1 MKLLFSDL
9 SNHYLILN
17 ALLLVINIF
26 VESQEFEVVKKRIKR
41 SSKKVLRKAMLR
53 SDKDRDSKTQEFETR
68 ETSIRSIEC
77 SFDLV
82 ITLKEEK

>member
-1 MKLLFSDL
+1 VKLLFSDL
-9 SNHYLILN
+9 SDHYLILN

-26 VESQEFEVVKKRIKR
+26 VESQEYEVVKKRIKKR
-41 SSKKVLRKAMLR
+41 SKKVLRKAMLR
-53 SDKDRDSKTQEFETR
+53 CDKDRDSKTQEFETR

>member
-1 MKLLFSDL
+1 VKLLFSDL
-9 SNHYLILN
+9 SDHYLILN

-26 VESQEFEVVKKRIKR
+26 VESQEYEVVKKRIKK

-53 SDKDRDSKTQEFETR
+53 CDKDRDSKTQEFETR
-68 ETSIRSIEC
+68 ETSIRSTEC

-82 ITLKEEK
+82 ITLEEEK